1 MTAALFRLA
10 APGSRALERMGL
22 FVGKIIYYL
31 DAAEDYEKDTRNGA
45 YNVFALQGLSKA
57 EAVAE
62 AQRLCRMCAGEAALA
77 YNLLEPGPCKAILD
91 NICLSRPAA
100 EHRIGRA
107 KAHAAQAR
115 RIKLCAERDAS
126 PAPCGGNIQPDI
138 RQQKGI
144 QMDAYKVLGLT
155 EGATEEEIKTA
166 YRALA
171 QKYNPDNYEAGP
183 LREEAEAKMTEL
195 NEAFD
200 ALMGAIRT
208 GTPVNSRRAA
218 NAGEPEPDTG
228 AAANGRYRAIRQM
241 INSGAVE
248 QALAELNA
256 IQGGANDAEWNFL
269 VGSAY
274 YYKGWVADA
283 LRYFQT
289 ACRLA
294 PGNREYE
301 AALRNLQNS
310 AGGAMPGNPYGNNG
324 MAGAQAVGCSCCDM
338 CTAMMCMD
346 MCCGCGR
353 GGC

>member
-1 MTAALFRLA
+1 
-10 APGSRALERMGL
+10 
-22 FVGKIIYYL
+22 
-31 DAAEDYEKDTRNGA
+31 
-45 YNVFALQGLSKA
+45 
-57 EAVAE
+57 
-62 AQRLCRMCAGEAALA
+62 
-77 YNLLEPGPCKAILD
+77 
-91 NICLSRPAA
+91 
-100 EHRIGRA
+100 
-107 KAHAAQAR
+107 
-115 RIKLCAERDAS
+115 
-126 PAPCGGNIQPDI
+126 
-138 RQQKGI
+138 
-144 QMDAYKVLGLT
+144 
-155 EGATEEEIKTA
+155 
-166 YRALA
+166 
-171 QKYNPDNYEAGP
+171 
-183 LREEAEAKMTEL
+183 
-195 NEAFD
+195 
-200 ALMGAIRT
+200 MGAIRT
-208 GTPVNSRRAA
+208 GTPVNSRRTA

>member
-1 MTAALFRLA
+1 
-10 APGSRALERMGL
+10 
-22 FVGKIIYYL
+22 
-31 DAAEDYEKDTRNGA
+31 
-45 YNVFALQGLSKA
+45 
-57 EAVAE
+57 
-62 AQRLCRMCAGEAALA
+62 
-77 YNLLEPGPCKAILD
+77 
-91 NICLSRPAA
+91 
-100 EHRIGRA
+100 
-107 KAHAAQAR
+107 
-115 RIKLCAERDAS
+115 
-126 PAPCGGNIQPDI
+126 
-138 RQQKGI
+138 
-144 QMDAYKVLGLT
+144 MDAYKVLGLT

-274 YYKGWVADA
+274 YYSVTMTRPRSPLLSRSTLRRRRSGSRPA
-283 LRYFQT
+283 LSPPIPFVF
-289 ACRLA
+289 C
-294 PGNREYE
+294 
-301 AALRNLQNS
+301 
-310 AGGAMPGNPYGNNG
+310 
-324 MAGAQAVGCSCCDM
+324 
-338 CTAMMCMD
+338 
-346 MCCGCGR
+346 
-353 GGC
+353 